1 MFRLSKTVLKL
12 VFILF
17 VQQNAFAQNNT
28 INLSFNNADVDAVI
42 ATVARATNRSII
54 VDPKVR
60 GKISL
65 MSSQPLTPDQAIDS
79 LSTALRMNGFALVN
93 TPGGYRVVTEAD
105 AKLQSSQT
113 YTGTTGVTGDQ
124 IITRVFQLNFESA
137 ANVVNLLRPLISP
150 NNTINALPGNNSILV
165 TDYASNIGRIEK
177 IIQSI
182 DNPTATKVETIALK
196 NAQAV
201 KIAALVN
208 RALETSVPQ
217 GGDPTSR
224 PTVLA
229 DPRTNSLIVRGGN
242 AERLGQIRRLVA
254 TLDTSRNVGS
264 IYVVPLK
271 NAEAAKLA
279 ITLRALVAADGSSND
294 PTNSNAQGNT
304 NLNALAP
311 MIPNQGGIPPMN
323 PGGGMGGIGGVG
335 GASPLG
341 GGVSA
346 GASTALTSTSAPST
360 GGIIQADPNTNSLI
374 ITATEPVFNDLM
386 KVIAQLDRR
395 RAQVYIESMIVELT
409 DANAAEL
416 GVQWQAL
423 NSSNTAFAGT
433 NFNGPAAS
441 GNTNILGASAAINA
455 ALGAA
460 AGAAVAG
467 PTLGFGL
474 NVGSIT
480 SFGNNLAFSSL
491 LRAVSTIS
499 GANVLSTPNLMT
511 LDNEEARIIVGQ
523 NIPIVTGSYAQTG
536 SSSTVTPF
544 QTFARQDVGLTLRV
558 RPQVSENGTVKL
570 QIFQEVSSIQDVSST
585 TGIILN
591 KRNVES
597 NVIVEDGQIIVLGG
611 LIGDNYTDGSSKI
624 PLLGDLPLI
633 GQLFRYDNKSR
644 TRTNLMVFIRPT
656 VLRTNEQNNIFSN
669 NKVDDFEEKRKNF
682 VQAPLLLKKEN
693 LDASN
698 LRDVRDIMHD
708 IAP

>member
-1 MFRLSKTVLKL
+1 MFRVFKTAFTLVL
-12 VFILF
+12 ILL
-17 VQQNAFAQNNT
+17 VQQNIFAQSSG
-28 INLSFNNADVDAVI
+28 INLSFNNADVEAVI
-42 ATVARATNRSII
+42 STVARATNRTIV

-65 MSSQPLTPDQAIDS
+65 SSSQALTPDQAIDS

-93 TPGGYRVVTEAD
+93 TAGGYRVVTEAD

-113 YTGTTGVTGDQ
+113 YTSTTGVTGDQ

-137 ANVVNLLRPLISP
+137 ANVVAIIRPLVSP

-177 IIQSI
+177 IIQSV
-182 DNPTATKVETIALK
+182 DNPTSTKVETIALK
-196 NAQAV
+196 NAQASKV
-201 KIAALVN
+201 ASLVN

-217 GGDPTSR
+217 GSDPMSK
-224 PTVLA
+224 PTILA
-229 DPRTNSLIVRGGN
+229 DPRTNSLIIRGGN
-242 AERLGQIRRLVA
+242 AERLAQIRRLA
-254 TLDTSRNVGS
+254 AQLDASKNVGN

-279 ITLRALVAADGSSND
+279 ITLRALVAADSSSADSANIN
-294 PTNSNAQGNT
+294 PQGNA
-304 NLNALAP
+304 NLNAQV
-311 MIPNQGGIPPMN
+311 PNQGAINPMTAV
-323 PGGGMGGIGGVG
+323 GMNS
-335 GASPLG
+335 ANPLG
-341 GGVSA
+341 GGPSA
-346 GASTALTSTSAPST
+346 AASSALTSSSAPST
-360 GGIIQADPNTNSLI
+360 GGVIQADPNTNSLI
-374 ITATEPVFNDLM
+374 ITATEPVYKDLLR
-386 KVIAQLDRR
+386 VIEQLDRR

-409 DANAAEL
+409 AANAAEL

-423 NSSNTAFAGT
+423 NSANTAYGGT
-433 NFNGPAAS
+433 NFNGPASS
-441 GNTNILGASAAINA
+441 GNTNIFGASAAINS
-455 ALGAA
+455 ALGTAA
-460 AGAAVAG
+460 AGAAVPA
-467 PTLGFGL
+467 LGLGL
-474 NVGSIT
+474 NIGSIT
-480 SFGNNLAFSSL
+480 NFGSNLAFSSL

-536 SSSTVTPF
+536 STATVTPF
-544 QTFARQDVGLTLRV
+544 QTYTRQDVGLTLRV

-570 QIFQEVSSIQDVSST
+570 QIFQEVSSIQDAAST

-633 GQLFRYDNKSR
+633 GGLFRYDNKSR
-644 TRTNLMVFIRPT
+644 TRTNLMVFIRPS
-656 VLRTNEQNNIFSN
+656 VLRNNEQNNIFSN
-669 NKVDDFEEKRKNF
+669 NKLDDLEEKRKTF

-693 LDASN
+693 LTATT
-698 LRDVRDIMHD
+698 LRDIRDIMHD
-708 IAP
+708 VAP

>member
-1 MFRLSKTVLKL
+1 MFRLSKTFLQLVL
-12 VFILF
+12 ILF
-17 VQQNAFAQNNT
+17 VQQNSFAQNNN
-28 INLSFNNADVDAVI
+28 INLNFNNADVDAVI
-42 ATVARATNRSII
+42 STIARATNRSII

-65 MSSQPLTPDQAIDS
+65 MSSQPLTADQAIDR

-105 AKLQSSQT
+105 AKLQSSQI
-113 YTGTTGVTGDQ
+113 YTAKSDVAGDQ
-124 IITRVFQLNFESA
+124 IITRVFHLNFASA

-165 TDYASNIGRIEK
+165 TDYASNLGRIEK
-177 IIQSI
+177 IIQSV
-182 DNPTATKVETIALK
+182 DNPAATKVETIALK
-196 NAQAV
+196 NAQAAKV
-201 KIAALVN
+201 AALVN

-217 GGDPTSR
+217 GGDPLSK

-229 DPRTNSLIVRGGN
+229 DPRTNSLIIRSGN

-254 TLDTSRNVGS
+254 TLDTSKNVGS

-271 NAEAAKLA
+271 NAEASKLA
-279 ITLRALVAADGSSND
+279 ITLRALVAADSASND
-294 PTNSNAQGNT
+294 PSNTSAQGNP
-304 NLNALAP
+304 NINAQAQTP
-311 MIPNQGGIPPMN
+311 PNQGAASAMN
-323 PGGGMGGIGGVG
+323 QG
-335 GASPLG
+335 GAGGANPLG
-341 GGVSA
+341 GGSSA
-346 GASTALTSTSAPST
+346 AATTALTSSSTPST

-374 ITATEPVFNDLM
+374 ITATEPVFRDLM

-433 NFNGPAAS
+433 NFNGPATS
-441 GNTNILGASAAINA
+441 GNTNIIGASAAINA
-455 ALGAA
+455 VLGTAGAA
-460 AGAAVAG
+460 AAT

-536 SSSTVTPF
+536 SATTVTPF
-544 QTFARQDVGLTLRV
+544 QTFTRQDVGLTLRV

-570 QIFQEVSSIQDVSST
+570 QIFQEVSSIQNFSAA
-585 TGIILN
+585 TGVVLN

-624 PLLGDLPLI
+624 PWLGDLPLI
-633 GQLFRYDNKSR
+633 GALFRYDNKSR

-656 VLRTNEQNNIFSN
+656 VLRNNEENNIFSN
-669 NKVDDFEEKRKNF
+669 NKLDDLEEKRKNF
-682 VQAPLLLKKEN
+682 VQAPMLLKKEN

>member
-1 MFRLSKTVLKL
+1 MFHSLKNTCTL
-12 VFILF
+12 ALLLF
-17 VQQNAFAQNNT
+17 VQQNCFAQNNS
-28 INLSFNNADVDAVI
+28 INLAFNNADVEAVI
-42 ATVARATNRSII
+42 ATVARATNRSIV

-65 MSSQPLTPDQAIDS
+65 NSSQALTADQAIDS

-93 TPGGYRVVTEAD
+93 TAGGYRVVTEAD

-113 YTGTTGVTGDQ
+113 YTARTGVTGDQ

-137 ANVVNLLRPLISP
+137 ANVVAIIRPLVSP

-165 TDYASNIGRIEK
+165 TDYASNIERIEK
-177 IIQSI
+177 IIQSV
-182 DNPTATKVETIALK
+182 DNPSSSKVETISLK
-196 NAQAV
+196 NAQAIKV
-201 KIAALVN
+201 ASLVN

-217 GGDPTSR
+217 GGDPMSK
-224 PTVLA
+224 PTILA
-229 DPRTNSLIVRGGN
+229 DPRTNSLIIRGGN
-242 AERLGQIRRLVA
+242 AERLAQIRRLA
-254 TLDTSRNVGS
+254 AQLDASKNVGN

-279 ITLRALVAADGSSND
+279 ITLRALVAADNSSAD
-294 PTNSNAQGNT
+294 STNINPQGNANINAQ
-304 NLNALAP
+304 
-311 MIPNQGGIPPMN
+311 IPNQSAINPMN
-323 PGGGMGGIGGVG
+323 VGGMNT
-335 GASPLG
+335 ANPLG
-341 GGVSA
+341 GAPSA
-346 GASTALTSTSAPST
+346 AASSALTSTSAPST

-374 ITATEPVFNDLM
+374 ITATEPVYKDLL
-386 KVIAQLDRR
+386 KVIEQLDRR

-409 DANAAEL
+409 AANAAEL

-423 NSSNTAFAGT
+423 NGSNTAYAGT
-433 NFNGPAAS
+433 NFNGPTSS
-441 GNTNILGASAAINA
+441 GNTNIFGSSATINSVLGATAV
-455 ALGAA
+455 
-460 AGAAVAG
+460 GAAVPA
-467 PTLGFGL
+467 LGLGL
-474 NVGSIT
+474 NIGSIT
-480 SFGNNLAFSSL
+480 NFGNNLAFSSL

-536 SSSTVTPF
+536 STATVTPF
-544 QTFARQDVGLTLRV
+544 QTYTRQDVGLTLRV

-633 GQLFRYDNKSR
+633 GGLFRYDNKSR
-644 TRTNLMVFIRPT
+644 TRPNLMVFIRPS
-656 VLRTNEQNNIFSN
+656 VLRNNEQNNIFSN
-669 NKVDDFEEKRKNF
+669 NKLDDLEEKRKTF

-693 LDASN
+693 LTATT
-698 LRDVRDIMHD
+698 LRDIRDIMHD
-708 IAP
+708 VAP

>member
-1 MFRLSKTVLKL
+1 MFHSLKNTCTL
-12 VFILF
+12 ALLLF
-17 VQQNAFAQNNT
+17 VQQNCFAQNNS
-28 INLSFNNADVDAVI
+28 INLAFNNADVEAVI
-42 ATVARATNRSII
+42 ATVARATNRSIV

-65 MSSQPLTPDQAIDS
+65 NSSQALTADQAIDS

-93 TPGGYRVVTEAD
+93 TAGGYRVVTEAD

-113 YTGTTGVTGDQ
+113 YTARTGVTGDQ

-137 ANVVNLLRPLISP
+137 ANVVAIIRPLVSP

-165 TDYASNIGRIEK
+165 TDYASNIERIEK
-177 IIQSI
+177 IIQSV
-182 DNPTATKVETIALK
+182 DNPSSSKVETISLK
-196 NAQAV
+196 NAQAIKV
-201 KIAALVN
+201 ASLVN

-217 GGDPTSR
+217 GGDPMSK
-224 PTVLA
+224 PTILA
-229 DPRTNSLIVRGGN
+229 DPRTNSLIIRGGN
-242 AERLGQIRRLVA
+242 AERLAQIRRLA
-254 TLDTSRNVGS
+254 AQLDASKNVGN

-279 ITLRALVAADGSSND
+279 ITLRALVAADNSSAD
-294 PTNSNAQGNT
+294 STNINPQGNANINAQ
-304 NLNALAP
+304 
-311 MIPNQGGIPPMN
+311 IPNQSAINPMN
-323 PGGGMGGIGGVG
+323 VGGMNT
-335 GASPLG
+335 ANPLG
-341 GGVSA
+341 GAPSA
-346 GASTALTSTSAPST
+346 AASSALTSTSAPST

-374 ITATEPVFNDLM
+374 ITATEPVYKDLL
-386 KVIAQLDRR
+386 KVIEQLDRR

-409 DANAAEL
+409 AANAAEL

-423 NSSNTAFAGT
+423 NGSNTAYAGT
-433 NFNGPAAS
+433 NFNGPASS
-441 GNTNILGASAAINA
+441 GNTNIFGSSATINSVLGATAV
-455 ALGAA
+455 
-460 AGAAVAG
+460 GAAVPA
-467 PTLGFGL
+467 LGLGL
-474 NVGSIT
+474 NIGSIT
-480 SFGNNLAFSSL
+480 NFGNNLAFSSL

-536 SSSTVTPF
+536 STATVTPF
-544 QTFARQDVGLTLRV
+544 QTYTRQDVGLTLRV

-633 GQLFRYDNKSR
+633 GGLFRYDNKSR
-644 TRTNLMVFIRPT
+644 TRTNLMVFIRPS
-656 VLRTNEQNNIFSN
+656 VLRNNEQNNIFSN
-669 NKVDDFEEKRKNF
+669 NKLDDLEEKRKTF

-693 LDASN
+693 LTATT
-698 LRDVRDIMHD
+698 LRDIRDIMHD
-708 IAP
+708 VAP